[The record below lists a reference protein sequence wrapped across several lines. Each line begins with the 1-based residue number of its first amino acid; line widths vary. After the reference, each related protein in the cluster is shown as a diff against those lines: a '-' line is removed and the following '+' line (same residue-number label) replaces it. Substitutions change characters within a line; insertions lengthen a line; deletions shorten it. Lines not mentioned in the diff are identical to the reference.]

1 MWGCHS
7 WYSSCQAAGRGLE
20 ALLAGLV
27 LEQGWEGIPLA
38 PALGQ
43 LWQLHLCSAAQGLGE
58 PAEPANQGEG
68 QHGGKH
74 CGTESFGS
82 SECGNQSPT
91 IPVGSGSGESEPH
104 NPCGIMGGGIRAP
117 QSLWDQDQGNQSPTI
132 PVGSVWGESEPHN
145 PCGIRIR
152 GIRAPQSLWD
162 QDQGN
167 QSPTIPVGSVS
178 GESEPHNPCGISW
191 GGESEPHNPCG
202 ISVGGI
208 RAPKSLWDQCGGNQ
222 TPKIPVGSVSGESD
236 SHNPPQSCGISVPI
250 PSSEGQRE
258 GQRLLL
264 GWGKPWGKLCSAPA
278 PLTIQG
284 IPLPAFPWEWREQHL
299 PKQGVGFRVGRVLC
313 AQNLPR

>member
-178 GESEPHNPCGISW
+178 GESEPHNPCGISVGGIRAPQSLW
-191 GGESEPHNPCG
+191 DQDQGNQSPTIPVGSVGGGNQSPTIPVGSVLGESEPQNPCG

-208 RAPKSLWDQCGGNQ
+208 RPPKSLWDQCQGNQ
-222 TPKIPVGSVSGESD
+222 TPTIPHNPVGSVS
-236 SHNPPQSCGISVPI
+236 
-250 PSSEGQRE
+250 PSQALRGSERDRGCFW
-258 GQRLLL
+258 GGGSLGGSSALL
-264 GWGKPWGKLCSAPA
+264 
-278 PLTIQG
+278 Q
-284 IPLPAFPWEWREQHL
+284 LP
-299 PKQGVGFRVGRVLC
+299 
-313 AQNLPR
+313 